1 MTPGHVAS
9 LFQHPVGVGISDPQS
24 GSGTLFAEEEPAVLR
39 AVPKRWREFI
49 AGRVAARQALRDIG
63 GPAPALPADVDR
75 LPVWPDGFTGSI
87 THCDDL
93 CLAVASRQ
101 VRAVGLDVEPATDL
115 PADLWQEI
123 LLPPELSSVAAAA
136 RPGLAAKLMF
146 CAKEAAYKA
155 QYPLTRVIYGFHDM
169 RLMVLDDHQFV
180 AEFRI
185 PVGDFQPGD
194 RLRGRYFIDSQH
206 IVAAVEIR

>member
-1 MTPGHVAS
+1 MTPGNVAG
-9 LFQHPVGVGISDPQS
+9 LFQHPVGVGMSDPRS

-49 AGRVAARQALRDIG
+49 AGRVAARQALGNIG
-63 GPAPALPADVDR
+63 GPAPALPAGADR

-87 THCDDL
+87 SHCEDL
-93 CLAVASRQ
+93 CLAVASGH
-101 VRAVGLDVEPATDL
+101 VRALGLDVEPATDL
-115 PADLWQEI
+115 PAELWPEI
-123 LLPPELSSVAAAA
+123 LLPPELSDVTGASN
-136 RPGLAAKLMF
+136 PGVTAKLVF

-169 RLMVLDDHQFV
+169 RLTLLDDHQFT

-185 PVGDFQPGD
+185 PVGNFRPGD
-194 RLRGRYFIDSQH
+194 RLVGHYFIDSQH
-206 IVAAVEIR
+206 IVAGVEIR